1 MYGRKWGASAK
12 THALL
17 NRICLKDRPIFAPT
31 VEVTSKDDQGGV
43 RAISPA
49 QDIVQ

>member
-1 MYGRKWGASAK
+1 MRRKVSS
-12 THALL
+12 
-17 NRICLKDRPIFAPT
+17 RPIYAPT
-31 VEVTSKDDQGGV
+31 VEVTSKDDRGGV

>member
-1 MYGRKWGASAK
+1 MRRKVSS
-12 THALL
+12 
-17 NRICLKDRPIFAPT
+17 RPIYAPT
-31 VEVTSKDDQGGV
+31 VEVTSKDDRGGEV